1 MLSIER
7 LVVRRGAVE
16 VLRGADLALEPGR
29 VHGLVGRN
37 GAGKT
42 TLLDALYGFLA
53 PAAGTVSF
61 DGRPALPTDIGYL
74 TTENF
79 FYPRITGREY
89 LGLFAAR
96 HAFDVEGWGTLF
108 ELPLDRFVDAY
119 STGMKK
125 KLALLGVLS
134 LGRPV
139 LALDEPFNGLDLE
152 TNRLLARLLRMLAA
166 EGRTVLLTS
175 HVLESLTSTCHR
187 IHLLDAGRIAGSFG
201 ADEFGRLEDELVR
214 GDAARVGRLRELL
227 GGAP

>member
-7 LVVRRGAVE
+7 LVVRRGAAE
-16 VLRGADLALEPGR
+16 VLRGVELTLKPGR

-42 TLLDALYGFLA
+42 TLLDTLYGFLA
-53 PAAGTVSF
+53 PASGSVAF
-61 DGRPALPTDIGYL
+61 EGRAALPTDIGYL

-89 LGLFAAR
+89 LRLFAAR
-96 HAFDVEGWGTLF
+96 HPFDVEGWSALF
-108 ELPLDRFVDAY
+108 ELPLDRVVDAY

-152 TNRLLARLLRMLAA
+152 TNRLVARLLRMLAA

-175 HVLESLTSTCHR
+175 HVLEALTSTCHR
-187 IHLLDAGRIAGSFG
+187 IHLLDAGVVAGSYG
-201 ADEFGRLEDELVR
+201 ADEFGRLEDDLAR
-214 GDAARVGRLRELL
+214 SDAGRLERLRGLL
-227 GGAP
+227 GKSA

>member
-1 MLSIER
+1 MLSIEG

-16 VLRGADLALEPGR
+16 VLRGVELSLEAGR

-42 TLLDALYGFLA
+42 TLLEAVYGFVA
-53 PAAGTVSF
+53 PHSGRVHF

-74 TTENF
+74 PAENF

-89 LGLFAAR
+89 LALFAAQR
-96 HAFDVEGWGTLF
+96 EFDVAGWGALF

-125 KLALLGVLS
+125 KVALLGALS

-152 TNRLLARLLRMLAA
+152 TNRLLYGIIRMLAD

-175 HVLESLTSTCHR
+175 HVLEALTATCHR
-187 IHLLDAGRIAGSFG
+187 IHLLDGGSITGSF
-201 ADEFGRLEDELVR
+201 AEDEFPALEAELAR
-214 GDAARVGRLRELL
+214 GDSARMGRLRELM
-227 GGAP
+227 GG

>member
-7 LVVRRGAVE
+7 LVVRRGAAE
-16 VLRGADLALEPGR
+16 VLRGVELALEAGR

-53 PAAGTVSF
+53 PAAGAVTF
-61 DGRPALPTDIGYL
+61 QGRPALPTDIGYL

-89 LGLFAAR
+89 LRLFAAR
-96 HAFDVEGWGTLF
+96 HAFDVEGWSALF

-152 TNRLLARLLRMLAA
+152 TNRLLARLLRMLAT

-175 HVLESLTSTCHR
+175 HVLESLTSTCDR
-187 IHLLDAGRIAGSFG
+187 IHLLDAGVVSASFG

-214 GDAARVGRLRELL
+214 GDAGRVGRMRELL
-227 GGAP
+227 GGG